1 MAAAFAYAYRR
12 HVQHQMDRE
21 KLHLLISA
29 TQDKNTP
36 LTLDDLRRAIA
47 RVVQSRRK
55 QQNSYGNAVHV
66 VDKMERPEVR
76 GNDEALMDRVIQSVN
91 QHLGDSDFTVEQLCA
106 DAGISRAHLH
116 RKMKELTGLP
126 VTEFIRNIR
135 LEQAARLLRE
145 QKLNITQVAY
155 TVGFSNLG
163 YFSTVFRKHFGISPR
178 DFIEQNH
185 S

>member
-91 QHLGDSDFTVEQLCA
+91 QHLGDSDFTVEQLCT